1 MHALQ
6 PAPWRSFL
14 RAVLGDLTSDFT
26 MDFTMEFDW
35 TFAPFEGGWQ
45 SFYRKMIECMLLA
58 LAIVELVAMLSICL
72 NCN

>member
-6 PAPWRSFL
+6 PAPCRSFL

-35 TFAPFEGGWQ
+35 TSALFEGGWQ
-45 SFYRKMIECMLLA
+45 SFYRKMIECMLFA
-58 LAIVELVAMLSICL
+58 LGILELVSIVCISL
-72 NCN
+72 NCD